1 MKRFLSILLVLTTLL
16 ISACTAGDV
25 KNDSSSSVDDSNNII
40 FSYPADSTASSL
52 SSSSEESDST
62 KPSSSLDASKED
74 SDEASPSSS
83 EDTASSSSED
93 TSSTVSSVADSSTV
107 SSTANDSSVPESS
120 VPVISSPDITIDP
133 SNPNSTWINDLKDQQ
148 DMDYHG
154 YTAEELDDYF
164 DDALFVG
171 DSVANGL
178 KLYKSMY
185 EKEIFDNMVFHTGAC
200 YGFNNCLSAISSKS
214 LHPVY
219 QGAQRTIWDMVSLTG
234 AKKVFIGFGLNDFGC
249 VTTKNI
255 KNCLDKIISKIR
267 AVNPDIEI
275 ILLSS
280 GYFTKAGESYQPSKN
295 DYRTCFRQRDYN
307 QFVLEY
313 CNSMGLDYIDVSNCF
328 ADDYGYLDKD
338 KAMDNYCHPH
348 IKHYHLWRDILYG
361 YAADKINGNYSNP
374 ERMR

>member
-1 MKRFLSILLVLTTLL
+1 MKRFLCILLVLTTVL
-16 ISACTAGDV
+16 ISACTAGD
-25 KNDSSSSVDDSNNII
+25 NNNTASSSADDSGNSII
-40 FSYPADSTASSL
+40 FSYPTDSPAH
-52 SSSSEESDST
+52 SSSSEDSVNSSENSYADSAESSEESA
-62 KPSSSLDASKED
+62 PSSE
-74 SDEASPSSS
+74 E
-83 EDTASSSSED
+83 SSED
-93 TSSTVSSVADSSTV
+93 TSSKPDSSVPDSSVADSSAPG
-107 SSTANDSSVPESS
+107 SSAPDSSVPD
-120 VPVISSPDITIDP
+120 ISSPDISIEP
-133 SNPNSTWINDLKDQQ
+133 SNPNSGWINDLKGQQ
-148 DMDYHG
+148 DTDYHG
-154 YTAEELDDYF
+154 YTAEQLDDYF

-185 EKEIFDNMVFHTGAC
+185 EKDIFNEMVFHTGAC

-219 QGAQRTIWDMVSLTG
+219 QGAQRTIWDMVTLTG

-255 KNCLDKIISKIR
+255 KNCLDKIIAKIR
-267 AVNPDIEI
+267 AANPDIEI

-295 DYRTCFRQRDYN
+295 DFRTCFRQRDYN

-313 CNSMGLDYIDVSNCF
+313 CNSLGLDYIDVSNCF
-328 ADDYGYLDKD
+328 ADEYGYLDKSL
-338 KAMDNYCHPH
+338 AMDNYCHPH
-348 IKHYHLWRDILYG
+348 IKHYHMWRDILYG
-361 YAADKINGNYSNP
+361 YAADKLNGNYTNP